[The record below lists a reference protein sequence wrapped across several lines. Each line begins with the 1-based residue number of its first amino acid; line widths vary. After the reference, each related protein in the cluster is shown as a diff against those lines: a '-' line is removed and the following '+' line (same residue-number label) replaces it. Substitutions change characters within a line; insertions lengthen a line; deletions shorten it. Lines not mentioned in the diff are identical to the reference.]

1 MVPSMALDEAPAQSK
16 PQTRVL
22 VIRGGA
28 IGDFILTL
36 PAIRLLREGIPN
48 NHLEVLG
55 YPGICDLAV
64 TAGLADSV
72 RSLEHRSFAPLFAH
86 GGTIEESLAGWF
98 GSFNLVISYLYDPN
112 GIFRD
117 NLQRAGVRTLIEM
130 PHRVQPGAG
139 HAAEQLARP
148 LERLAFF
155 LEDPAP
161 RLPVPDAARPAN
173 RVVIHPGSGSA
184 TKNWPVENWAAAGRD
199 LLKNFPGLQL
209 ALVTGDAERERGITG
224 TILAGWQGLD
234 FEHWDGLPL
243 TQLAQR
249 LAAASAFLGHDSGVS
264 HLAAACGT
272 PCLLLFGPTDPA
284 VWAPCNP
291 GTEVLQAP
299 EGDFSRLSV
308 DSFLRHAI
316 PFISGKIRS
325 HSAM

>member
-1 MVPSMALDEAPAQSK
+1 MAVGEAPTQSK
-16 PQTRVL
+16 PQPRVL

-64 TAGLADSV
+64 TAGLADGV
-72 RSLEHRSFAPLFAH
+72 RSLEHRSFAPLFAR
-86 GGTIEESLAGWF
+86 GGTIEESLAGWLR
-98 GSFNLVISYLYDPN
+98 SFNLIVSYLYDPN

-117 NLQRAGVRTLIEM
+117 NLQLAGVRTLIEM

-155 LEDPAP
+155 LEDASP
-161 RLPVPDAARPAN
+161 RLHLQDQSRCGS
-173 RVVIHPGSGSA
+173 RVVLHPGSGST
-184 TKNWPVENWAAAGRD
+184 TKNWPVENWATTGRD
-199 LLKNFPGLQL
+199 LLNAFPDLL
-209 ALVTGDAERERGITG
+209 LTLVTGDAERERGITD
-224 TILAGWQGLD
+224 TILAEWQSLNV
-234 FEHWDGLPL
+234 EHWDGLPL
-243 TQLAQR
+243 PQLAQR
-249 LAAASAFLGHDSGVS
+249 LASAAAFLGQDSGIS
-264 HLAAACGT
+264 HLAAACGV
-272 PCLLLFGPTDPA
+272 PCLLIFGPTDPA
-284 VWAPCNP
+284 VWAPRNP
-291 GTEVLQAP
+291 GTQVLQAP
-299 EGDFSRLSV
+299 DGDFSKLPPE
-308 DSFLRHAI
+308 SFLQSAI